1 MATVPLS
8 FRIGQGQ
15 LLGLGDGPFE
25 GCCRGT
31 QTGPDDAVEFARDE
45 FQFTTANCSHL
56 SGLSD
61 SGSRTPEPTANGHH
75 KRERCRWHLV
85 CDHTG
90 RGAGVSQLR
99 KYKPDDAPVL
109 CDSLR
114 GLLQSHGRKRT
125 FVVFECVRTAL
136 HG

>member
-1 MATVPLS
+1 MVTTNAN
-8 FRIGQGQ
+8 
-15 LLGLGDGPFE
+15 
-25 GCCRGT
+25 
-31 QTGPDDAVEFARDE
+31 AVGGIWFAI
-45 FQFTTANCSHL
+45 T
-56 SGLSD
+56 
-61 SGSRTPEPTANGHH
+61 
-75 KRERCRWHLV
+75 LV
-85 CDHTG
+85 G
-90 RGAGVSQLR
+90 GAGVSQLR